1 MVAYS
6 KRLEHKQVQIEK
18 SLSRVYKRIP
28 KLVDPNKLKHRKSRK
43 IVQEV
48 PVQEMPVQEI
58 VQVTVVQLKNGHVSL
73 LQKVDAIQETVEYE
87 IA

>member
-18 SLSRVYKRIP
+18 SLSRVY
-28 KLVDPNKLKHRKSRK
+28 KLKHRKSRK